1 MALSL
6 ADKGYAVGLLD
17 ADIYGPSQ
25 PVLLKAS
32 SEEIDVKD
40 NKLLIPL
47 NKKGIKFVSMGLIAR
62 GQKPVIWRGPMVS
75 GAVMQ
80 LMSQTDWQELDYLII
95 DTPPGTGDVQLT
107 LLQRLPLNGALVVTT
122 PQEVSTSDTRKGI
135 EMIKRLELPILGLIE
150 NMSFFQPID
159 SMKKYFIFGK
169 GGGQNL
175 AKEYGLEL
183 LSEIP
188 LLEKKEF
195 VILYELSNYKLVFD
209 SIAKKVIKNMEII
222 KKSVSPN
229 YPSKKS
235 MKKLFPLLITLVF
248 NPFLIAENDPFEE
261 INRTTLKVNKKL
273 DKVIATPVA
282 KLYQKITPDF
292 IEIGIYNSI
301 SNVDDINISLN
312 NILQGKIKDGLS
324 DMARFTVNST
334 LGLAGFIDVAS
345 KMGLKKHDEDFG
357 QTLAVWGVP
366 RGPYIM
372 LPGLGPSSLREMV
385 GMIPDAFLSPSIVI
399 EHEPTVYSLKFL
411 DLIDTRARY
420 LGLESIVIGDEYLF
434 IKDAYYQNRDY
445 DIKDG
450 EVKDDF
456 DSFDDF

>member
-1 MALSL
+1 MSNKRPNKEAMVRVPETLRRVKNIIGVFSAKGGVGKSEVSLNLALSL

-135 EMIKRLELPILGLIE
+135 EMIKRLELPILGIVE
-150 NMSFFQPID
+150 NMSFFQPSD
-159 SMKKYFIFGK
+159 SKKKYFIFGK

-175 AKEYGLEL
+175 AKEYGLDL

-195 VILYELSNYKLVFD
+195 VILYELSDYKLIFD

-222 KKSVSPN
+222 KKSVSQIIPQ
-229 YPSKKS
+229 KK
-235 MKKLFPLLITLVF
+235 V
-248 NPFLIAENDPFEE
+248 
-261 INRTTLKVNKKL
+261 
-273 DKVIATPVA
+273 
-282 KLYQKITPDF
+282 
-292 IEIGIYNSI
+292 
-301 SNVDDINISLN
+301 
-312 NILQGKIKDGLS
+312 
-324 DMARFTVNST
+324 
-334 LGLAGFIDVAS
+334 
-345 KMGLKKHDEDFG
+345 
-357 QTLAVWGVP
+357 
-366 RGPYIM
+366 
-372 LPGLGPSSLREMV
+372 
-385 GMIPDAFLSPSIVI
+385 
-399 EHEPTVYSLKFL
+399 
-411 DLIDTRARY
+411 
-420 LGLESIVIGDEYLF
+420 
-434 IKDAYYQNRDY
+434 
-445 DIKDG
+445 
-450 EVKDDF
+450 
-456 DSFDDF
+456 

>member
-1 MALSL
+1 MSNKRPNKEAMVRVPETLRRVKNIIGVFSAKGGVGKSEVSLNLALSL

-80 LMSQTDWQELDYLII
+80 LMSQTDWQELDYLIL

-122 PQEVSTSDTRKGI
+122 PQEVSISDTRKGI
-135 EMIKRLELPILGLIE
+135 EMIKRLELPILGLVE
-150 NMSFFQPID
+150 NMSFFQPSD
-159 SMKKYFIFGK
+159 SKKKYFIFGK

-195 VILYELSNYKLVFD
+195 VILYELSDYKLIFD
-209 SIAKKVIKNMEII
+209 SIAKKVIKNMEIV
-222 KKSVSPN
+222 KKSISQIIPQ
-229 YPSKKS
+229 KK
-235 MKKLFPLLITLVF
+235 V
-248 NPFLIAENDPFEE
+248 
-261 INRTTLKVNKKL
+261 
-273 DKVIATPVA
+273 
-282 KLYQKITPDF
+282 
-292 IEIGIYNSI
+292 
-301 SNVDDINISLN
+301 
-312 NILQGKIKDGLS
+312 
-324 DMARFTVNST
+324 
-334 LGLAGFIDVAS
+334 
-345 KMGLKKHDEDFG
+345 
-357 QTLAVWGVP
+357 
-366 RGPYIM
+366 
-372 LPGLGPSSLREMV
+372 
-385 GMIPDAFLSPSIVI
+385 
-399 EHEPTVYSLKFL
+399 
-411 DLIDTRARY
+411 
-420 LGLESIVIGDEYLF
+420 
-434 IKDAYYQNRDY
+434 
-445 DIKDG
+445 
-450 EVKDDF
+450 
-456 DSFDDF
+456 

>member
-1 MALSL
+1 MSNKRPNKEAMVRVPETLRRVKNIIGVFSAKGGVGKSEISLNLALSL
-6 ADKGYAVGLLD
+6 ANKGYAVGLLD

-25 PVLLKAS
+25 PVLLEAS

-40 NKLLIPL
+40 NKLLVPL

-135 EMIKRLELPILGLIE
+135 EMIKRLELPILGLVE

-159 SMKKYFIFGK
+159 SKKKYFIFGK

-195 VILYELSNYKLVFD
+195 VILYELSDYKLIFD

-222 KKSVSPN
+222 KKSVSQIIPQ
-229 YPSKKS
+229 KK
-235 MKKLFPLLITLVF
+235 V
-248 NPFLIAENDPFEE
+248 
-261 INRTTLKVNKKL
+261 
-273 DKVIATPVA
+273 
-282 KLYQKITPDF
+282 
-292 IEIGIYNSI
+292 
-301 SNVDDINISLN
+301 
-312 NILQGKIKDGLS
+312 
-324 DMARFTVNST
+324 
-334 LGLAGFIDVAS
+334 
-345 KMGLKKHDEDFG
+345 
-357 QTLAVWGVP
+357 
-366 RGPYIM
+366 
-372 LPGLGPSSLREMV
+372 
-385 GMIPDAFLSPSIVI
+385 
-399 EHEPTVYSLKFL
+399 
-411 DLIDTRARY
+411 
-420 LGLESIVIGDEYLF
+420 
-434 IKDAYYQNRDY
+434 
-445 DIKDG
+445 
-450 EVKDDF
+450 
-456 DSFDDF
+456 

>member
-1 MALSL
+1 MSNKRPNKEAMVRVPETLRRVKNIIGVFSAKGGVGKAEVSLNLALSL

-122 PQEVSTSDTRKGI
+122 PQEVSISDTRKGI

-150 NMSFFQPID
+150 NMSFFQPSD
-159 SMKKYFIFGK
+159 SKKKYFIFGK

-195 VILYELSNYKLVFD
+195 VILYELSDYKLIFD

-222 KKSVSPN
+222 KKSVSQIIPQ
-229 YPSKKS
+229 KK
-235 MKKLFPLLITLVF
+235 V
-248 NPFLIAENDPFEE
+248 
-261 INRTTLKVNKKL
+261 
-273 DKVIATPVA
+273 
-282 KLYQKITPDF
+282 
-292 IEIGIYNSI
+292 
-301 SNVDDINISLN
+301 
-312 NILQGKIKDGLS
+312 
-324 DMARFTVNST
+324 
-334 LGLAGFIDVAS
+334 
-345 KMGLKKHDEDFG
+345 
-357 QTLAVWGVP
+357 
-366 RGPYIM
+366 
-372 LPGLGPSSLREMV
+372 
-385 GMIPDAFLSPSIVI
+385 
-399 EHEPTVYSLKFL
+399 
-411 DLIDTRARY
+411 
-420 LGLESIVIGDEYLF
+420 
-434 IKDAYYQNRDY
+434 
-445 DIKDG
+445 
-450 EVKDDF
+450 
-456 DSFDDF
+456 

>member
-1 MALSL
+1 MSNKRPNKEAMVRVPETLRRVKNIIGVFSAKGGVGKSEVSLNLALSL

-40 NKLLIPL
+40 DKLLIPL

-80 LMSQTDWQELDYLII
+80 LMSQTDWQELDYLIL

-135 EMIKRLELPILGLIE
+135 EMIKRLELPILGLVE
-150 NMSFFQPID
+150 NMSFFQPSD
-159 SMKKYFIFGK
+159 SKKKYFIFGK

-195 VILYELSNYKLVFD
+195 VILYELSDYKLIFD

-222 KKSVSPN
+222 KKSISQIIPQ
-229 YPSKKS
+229 KK
-235 MKKLFPLLITLVF
+235 V
-248 NPFLIAENDPFEE
+248 
-261 INRTTLKVNKKL
+261 
-273 DKVIATPVA
+273 
-282 KLYQKITPDF
+282 
-292 IEIGIYNSI
+292 
-301 SNVDDINISLN
+301 
-312 NILQGKIKDGLS
+312 
-324 DMARFTVNST
+324 
-334 LGLAGFIDVAS
+334 
-345 KMGLKKHDEDFG
+345 
-357 QTLAVWGVP
+357 
-366 RGPYIM
+366 
-372 LPGLGPSSLREMV
+372 
-385 GMIPDAFLSPSIVI
+385 
-399 EHEPTVYSLKFL
+399 
-411 DLIDTRARY
+411 
-420 LGLESIVIGDEYLF
+420 
-434 IKDAYYQNRDY
+434 
-445 DIKDG
+445 
-450 EVKDDF
+450 
-456 DSFDDF
+456 

>member
-1 MALSL
+1 MSNKRPNKEAMVRVPETLRRVKNIIGVFSAKGGVGKSEISLNLALSL

-47 NKKGIKFVSMGLIAR
+47 NKKGIKFDSMGLIAR

-135 EMIKRLELPILGLIE
+135 EMIKRLELPILGLVE
-150 NMSFFQPID
+150 NMSFFQPSD
-159 SMKKYFIFGK
+159 SKKKYFIFGK

-175 AKEYGLEL
+175 AKEYGLDL

-195 VILYELSNYKLVFD
+195 VILYELSDYKLIFD
-209 SIAKKVIKNMEII
+209 SIAKKVIKNMEIV
-222 KKSVSPN
+222 KKSVSQIIPQ
-229 YPSKKS
+229 KK
-235 MKKLFPLLITLVF
+235 V
-248 NPFLIAENDPFEE
+248 
-261 INRTTLKVNKKL
+261 
-273 DKVIATPVA
+273 
-282 KLYQKITPDF
+282 
-292 IEIGIYNSI
+292 
-301 SNVDDINISLN
+301 
-312 NILQGKIKDGLS
+312 
-324 DMARFTVNST
+324 
-334 LGLAGFIDVAS
+334 
-345 KMGLKKHDEDFG
+345 
-357 QTLAVWGVP
+357 
-366 RGPYIM
+366 
-372 LPGLGPSSLREMV
+372 
-385 GMIPDAFLSPSIVI
+385 
-399 EHEPTVYSLKFL
+399 
-411 DLIDTRARY
+411 
-420 LGLESIVIGDEYLF
+420 
-434 IKDAYYQNRDY
+434 
-445 DIKDG
+445 
-450 EVKDDF
+450 
-456 DSFDDF
+456 

>member
-1 MALSL
+1 MSNKRPNKEAMVRVPETLRRVKNIIGVFSAKGGVGKSEVSLNLALSL

-32 SEEIDVKD
+32 SEEIDVRD

-135 EMIKRLELPILGLIE
+135 EMIKRLELPILGLVE

-159 SMKKYFIFGK
+159 SKKKYFIFGK

-195 VILYELSNYKLVFD
+195 VILYELSDYKLIFD

-222 KKSVSPN
+222 KKSVSQIIPQ
-229 YPSKKS
+229 KK
-235 MKKLFPLLITLVF
+235 V
-248 NPFLIAENDPFEE
+248 
-261 INRTTLKVNKKL
+261 
-273 DKVIATPVA
+273 
-282 KLYQKITPDF
+282 
-292 IEIGIYNSI
+292 
-301 SNVDDINISLN
+301 
-312 NILQGKIKDGLS
+312 
-324 DMARFTVNST
+324 
-334 LGLAGFIDVAS
+334 
-345 KMGLKKHDEDFG
+345 
-357 QTLAVWGVP
+357 
-366 RGPYIM
+366 
-372 LPGLGPSSLREMV
+372 
-385 GMIPDAFLSPSIVI
+385 
-399 EHEPTVYSLKFL
+399 
-411 DLIDTRARY
+411 
-420 LGLESIVIGDEYLF
+420 
-434 IKDAYYQNRDY
+434 
-445 DIKDG
+445 
-450 EVKDDF
+450 
-456 DSFDDF
+456 

>member
-1 MALSL
+1 MSNKRPNKEAMVRVPETLRRVKNIIGVFSAKGGVGKSEISLNLALSL
-6 ADKGYAVGLLD
+6 ANKGYAVGLLD

-25 PVLLKAS
+25 PVLLEAS

-40 NKLLIPL
+40 NKLLVPL

-122 PQEVSTSDTRKGI
+122 PQEVSISDTRKGI

-150 NMSFFQPID
+150 NMSFFQPSD
-159 SMKKYFIFGK
+159 SKKKYFIFGK

-222 KKSVSPN
+222 KKSVSQIIPQ
-229 YPSKKS
+229 KK
-235 MKKLFPLLITLVF
+235 V
-248 NPFLIAENDPFEE
+248 
-261 INRTTLKVNKKL
+261 
-273 DKVIATPVA
+273 
-282 KLYQKITPDF
+282 
-292 IEIGIYNSI
+292 
-301 SNVDDINISLN
+301 
-312 NILQGKIKDGLS
+312 
-324 DMARFTVNST
+324 
-334 LGLAGFIDVAS
+334 
-345 KMGLKKHDEDFG
+345 
-357 QTLAVWGVP
+357 
-366 RGPYIM
+366 
-372 LPGLGPSSLREMV
+372 
-385 GMIPDAFLSPSIVI
+385 
-399 EHEPTVYSLKFL
+399 
-411 DLIDTRARY
+411 
-420 LGLESIVIGDEYLF
+420 
-434 IKDAYYQNRDY
+434 
-445 DIKDG
+445 
-450 EVKDDF
+450 
-456 DSFDDF
+456 

>member
-1 MALSL
+1 MSNKRPNKEAMVRVPETLRRVKNIIGVFSAKGGVGKSENSLNLALSI
-6 ADKGYAVGLLD
+6 ANKGYAVGLLD

-25 PVLLKAS
+25 PVLLEAS

-40 NKLLIPL
+40 NKLLVPL

-122 PQEVSTSDTRKGI
+122 PQEVSISDTRKGI

-150 NMSFFQPID
+150 NMSFFQPSD
-159 SMKKYFIFGK
+159 SKKKYFIFGK

-195 VILYELSNYKLVFD
+195 VILYELSDYKLIFD

-222 KKSVSPN
+222 KKSVSQIIPQ
-229 YPSKKS
+229 KK
-235 MKKLFPLLITLVF
+235 V
-248 NPFLIAENDPFEE
+248 
-261 INRTTLKVNKKL
+261 
-273 DKVIATPVA
+273 
-282 KLYQKITPDF
+282 
-292 IEIGIYNSI
+292 
-301 SNVDDINISLN
+301 
-312 NILQGKIKDGLS
+312 
-324 DMARFTVNST
+324 
-334 LGLAGFIDVAS
+334 
-345 KMGLKKHDEDFG
+345 
-357 QTLAVWGVP
+357 
-366 RGPYIM
+366 
-372 LPGLGPSSLREMV
+372 
-385 GMIPDAFLSPSIVI
+385 
-399 EHEPTVYSLKFL
+399 
-411 DLIDTRARY
+411 
-420 LGLESIVIGDEYLF
+420 
-434 IKDAYYQNRDY
+434 
-445 DIKDG
+445 
-450 EVKDDF
+450 
-456 DSFDDF
+456 